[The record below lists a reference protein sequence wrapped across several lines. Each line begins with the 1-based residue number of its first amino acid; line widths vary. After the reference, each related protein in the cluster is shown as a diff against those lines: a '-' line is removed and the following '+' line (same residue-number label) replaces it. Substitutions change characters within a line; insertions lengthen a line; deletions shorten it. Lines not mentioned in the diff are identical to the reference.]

1 MTRRHLILKSSKP
14 RAAARSPNNSST
26 TAKRSVAPAYRNNV
40 AAAPSKL
47 HGRGLFAQGA
57 LPARRKIGELS
68 GSLVKLPDA
77 WHTAAGQPRIYLVQV
92 SARRALD
99 CSQGNDFKYLNH
111 SCAPNCYLR
120 VSRLRVEV
128 YTLRN
133 IRAGSELTVDYGE
146 TPHKDGMQCIC
157 GASNCRGVV

>member
-1 MTRRHLILKSSKP
+1 LNLSTPHAGSGTIP
-14 RAAARSPNNSST
+14 TAR
-26 TAKRSVAPAYRNNV
+26 YHV

-47 HGRGLFAQGA
+47 HGRGLFARGA

-120 VSRLRVEV
+120 VHRLRVEV
-128 YTLRN
+128 YTLRR
-133 IRAGSELTVDYGE
+133 IKPGTELTVDYGE
-146 TPHKDGMQCIC
+146 TPHRDGMRCTC
-157 GASNCRGVV
+157 GAENCRGVV